1 MSTTTPLLPHSRT
14 LAAVTALC
22 AGLACASVANAQSAN
37 ENQAQ
42 DQARSTT
49 QSLNT
54 GPSDSVMR
62 PDRVTASP
70 PLSEAERP
78 ARVIQQPARELAP
91 RISPLAVSDV
101 APSPAPAVQAA
112 PPPQNAGPR
121 SAPPQTAPDD
131 AVTRL
136 LNGGAEQTAEAP
148 AEPVDYPA
156 LVQGYYVRGDMD
168 CDQVWPGEGD
178 LAWLSDVSFTL
189 DFGGC
194 EAGQIRQVGPALWH
208 EDQRCQTETGGDGG
222 LYSIEYRQT
231 AADTLVRKAT
241 LSIDAST
248 EQDSWKSCPIERV
261 PEEARFYDRAG

>member
-1 MSTTTPLLPHSRT
+1 MSTTTPHIPHSRT
-14 LAAVTALC
+14 LAAVAAVC
-22 AGLACASVANAQSAN
+22 AGLACASVATAQS
-37 ENQAQ
+37 AQ

-62 PDRVTASP
+62 PDRVTAGP
-70 PLSEAERP
+70 PLSETERP
-78 ARVIQQPARELAP
+78 ARIIQQQPAPQSMP
-91 RISPLAVSDV
+91 RASSPAATPNS
-101 APSPAPAVQAA
+101 APAVQATRA
-112 PPPQNAGPR
+112 PQT
-121 SAPPQTAPDD
+121 PPQTAAPDD

-136 LNGGAEQTAEAP
+136 LNGSAEQTAEAP

-231 AADTLVRKAT
+231 AAATLVRKAT

-261 PEEARFYDRAG
+261 PEEARFHDRAG

>member
-22 AGLACASVANAQSAN
+22 AGLACASVASAQSVTQ
-37 ENQAQ
+37 NQAR
-42 DQARSTT
+42 DQGRSTT

-62 PDRVTASP
+62 PDRVTAGP
-70 PLSEAERP
+70 PLSEVERP
-78 ARVIQQPARELAP
+78 ARVIQQQ
-91 RISPLAVSDV
+91 
-101 APSPAPAVQAA
+101 PAPAAQAA
-112 PPPQNAGPR
+112 RPPQSAVPR
-121 SAPPQTAPDD
+121 SAPPQSAPSQSAPSQSAPDD

-136 LNGGAEQTAEAP
+136 LNGGAEQSAEAP

-194 EAGQIRQVGPALWH
+194 EAGQIRQVGPSLWH

-231 AADTLVRKAT
+231 AADTLIRKAT

-261 PEEARFYDRAG
+261 PEEARFHDRVS

>member
-1 MSTTTPLLPHSRT
+1 M
-14 LAAVTALC
+14 
-22 AGLACASVANAQSAN
+22 
-37 ENQAQ
+37 
-42 DQARSTT
+42 
-49 QSLNT
+49 
-54 GPSDSVMR
+54 
-62 PDRVTASP
+62 
-70 PLSEAERP
+70 
-78 ARVIQQPARELAP
+78 
-91 RISPLAVSDV
+91 
-101 APSPAPAVQAA
+101 
-112 PPPQNAGPR
+112 
-121 SAPPQTAPDD
+121 
-131 AVTRL
+131 TRL
-136 LNGGAEQTAEAP
+136 LNGGAEQTSEAP

-231 AADTLVRKAT
+231 AADTLIRKAT

-261 PEEARFYDRAG
+261 PEEARFHDRAG